1 MTRAHNSITTAI
13 RAVIPNTTIGVIRCL
28 RGWFS
33 FIVVESWADPGGLF
47 VALAAFAGY
56 FLVFVACLVDSFVG
70 EIAERFADF
79 LTRAGRYQGSDSGT
93 QYQTADECCDT
104 SCIFHNREVLVRS
117 KELQISDR
125 SCGL

>member
-1 MTRAHNSITTAI
+1 MPAGLVLVHCR
-13 RAVIPNTTIGVIRCL
+13 RKLG
-28 RGWFS
+28 
-33 FIVVESWADPGGLF
+33 DPGGLF
-47 VALAAFAGY
+47 VALAALAGY

-104 SCIFHNREVLVRS
+104 SCIFIIV
-117 KELQISDR
+117 KF
-125 SCGL
+125 

>member
-1 MTRAHNSITTAI
+1 MPAGLVLVHCR
-13 RAVIPNTTIGVIRCL
+13 RKLG
-28 RGWFS
+28 
-33 FIVVESWADPGGLF
+33 DPGGLF
-47 VALAAFAGY
+47 VALAALAGY

-79 LTRAGRYQGSDSGT
+79 LTRAGRYQSSDSGT

-104 SCIFHNREVLVRS
+104 SCIFHNREILVHS